1 MDEVGMKNVLG
12 RFGQVLTRRSVRLT
26 FGALACALALCG
38 SSFKPLQP
46 NSTSLG
52 SMDITRPNLTEVTA
66 VDARDDRG
74 LYYIAYPVVKGDTVS
89 EIADRFN
96 VSLDTVIS
104 LNDIQAA
111 RSLQPRQILK
121 IPSMAGILYTAKEG
135 DTPTSV
141 ATTNKISTDR
151 IIEANNL
158 MKDELV
164 PGRTYFLPDARLAS
178 FKLREISG
186 DLFRWPVR
194 GWITSWYGY
203 RSDPFSG
210 VRGFHNGLDIGVD
223 SGTPVLAAMEGVVAE
238 TGYSAM
244 SGNYILIAHHSG
256 WSSFYGHM
264 TSFSVKA
271 GDRVVS
277 GTRIGYSGNTGYTT
291 GPHLHFSVFKNGR
304 SVNPSN
310 VLH

>member
-1 MDEVGMKNVLG
+1 MDEARRTATLS
-12 RFGQVLTRRSVRLT
+12 RIGQVLSRRPFRLAL
-26 FGALACALALCG
+26 GALACALVLGG
-38 SSFKPLQP
+38 SAFRTGEP
-46 NSTSLG
+46 NLTSLG
-52 SMDITRPNLTEVTA
+52 SMDIARPNLAEVTSA
-66 VDARDDRG
+66 DPSADRG
-74 LYYIAYPVVKGDTVS
+74 LYYTAYQVAKGDTAS
-89 EIADRFN
+89 EIADRFD

-104 LNDIQAA
+104 FNDIQAA
-111 RSLQPRQILK
+111 RALKPGQILK

-135 DTPTSV
+135 DSPASL
-141 ATTNKISTDR
+141 ALSNKISADR
-151 IIEANNL
+151 IIEANGL
-158 MKDELV
+158 MSETLE
-164 PGRTYFLPDARLAS
+164 PGRTYFLPDAHLAS
-178 FKLREISG
+178 FRLREIAG

-210 VRGFHNGLDIGVD
+210 TRGFHNGLDIGVD

-256 WSSFYGHM
+256 WSSFYGHLY
-264 TSFSVKA
+264 SIGVKA
-271 GDRVVS
+271 GQRVAA
-277 GTRIGYSGNTGYTT
+277 GARIAFSGNTGYTT